1 MGKNKILSYRQMG
14 RVPRGSKVDAA
25 EVVADIL
32 LIYAVLE
39 EQSNFYIVL
48 RILMI
53 KQASLEIRVMNIT
66 ARTWITT

>member
-32 LIYAVLE
+32 LIYAVGGT
-39 EQSNFYIVL
+39 I
-48 RILMI
+48 
-53 KQASLEIRVMNIT
+53 
-66 ARTWITT
+66 